1 MHSRIVKRR
10 LSPTSSNKERRVERR
25 DHVIGSLW
33 MIDSTTSTVLRCRC
47 VDASKRGM
55 RLRVPAGYGVSEG
68 QQYELSSHLP
78 GQSSPPGLGLMVS
91 RRAVVV
97 RTEITPSEDEYDVDV
112 GVMLAPSRTAVLA
125 PDSDFLTV
133 AS

>member
-1 MHSRIVKRR
+1 MHPRTAEHRF
-10 LSPTSSNKERRVERR
+10 SPAHSNQERRAEHR
-25 DHVIGSLW
+25 DQIIGNLW
-33 MIDSTTSTVLRCRC
+33 MIDSTTSTVLRCQC

-91 RRAVVV
+91 RHAVVV
-97 RTEITPSEDEYDVDV
+97 RTEITPSDDEYDVDV
-112 GVMLAPSRTAVLA
+112 GVVLAPSRTAVLT
-125 PDSDFLTV
+125 PDKDLLTAV
-133 AS
+133 S